1 LSFALLF
8 RCFYAQ
14 YSQDSDILTTKDEVG
29 KYAIRLA
36 STSCDL
42 TLLVVTVPNGEKGRQ
57 VLKYQ
62 LQSTA
67 QGFVFRE
74 QSFSLLSEVVGF
86 ACTQKDLDMLVRKH
100 QIESVNTPLLTNFF
114 PKTPVCRVPHNKA
127 VYQK

>member
-1 LSFALLF
+1 
-8 RCFYAQ
+8 
-14 YSQDSDILTTKDEVG
+14 
-29 KYAIRLA
+29 
-36 STSCDL
+36 
-42 TLLVVTVPNGEKGRQ
+42 VVTVPNGDKGRQ

-74 QSFSLLSEVVGF
+74 HSFRLLSEVVGF

-100 QIESVNTPLLTNFF
+100 IFESVYTHPFNFNLL
-114 PKTPVCRVPHNKA
+114 PKTPVCRVPQSKA